1 MVTDITHVDDVA
13 SGICAVLDQ
22 AARSL
27 GQTFNLSGG
36 QALRLTEII
45 NAACFANG
53 ITARWRPL
61 PVGPAMAAVWMAELL
76 ARLPPRPPRATAY
89 GLGILAYSQT
99 LDLTRVQRDLGWQP
113 LIAFDK
119 GAKAHLFTDAGG

>member
-1 MVTDITHVDDVA
+1 MPLLRQGQVVTDITHVDDVV
-13 SGICAVLDQ
+13 SGVCAVLDQ

-61 PVGPAMAAVWMAELL
+61 PVGPALAAVWMAELL
-76 ARLPPRPPRATAY
+76 ARLAPAAPSPGPQPMVLVYWPIRR
-89 GLGILAYSQT
+89 
-99 LDLTRVQRDLGWQP
+99 P
-113 LIAFDK
+113 LI
-119 GAKAHLFTDAGG
+119 